1 MDKETL
7 QIALSLAD
15 SLTLQFALIMAVVA
29 LWRAIGKLVA
39 YIATIHREQIESL
52 EEMAV
57 MAGDK
62 E

>member
-7 QIALSLAD
+7 EIALSLAD

-39 YIATIHREQIESL
+39 YIATIHREQIDSL
-52 EEMAV
+52 EKMTALT
-57 MAGDK
+57 GDK